1 MEHSTTLI
9 ATVAAALGLALVG
22 GLLAVKLRLPAIVGY
37 LLAGVIIGPFT
48 PGYVADASVAD
59 QLAEIGVMLLM
70 FGVGLHFSL
79 EDLGSVRKIAVPGA
93 VLQILAAT
101 ALGAVVGTA
110 WGWSLGASLI
120 FGLALSVAST
130 VVLLRALEDLS
141 LLGSVNGQIAV
152 GWLVVEDLV
161 TVLVLV
167 LLPPLAG
174 LMGGKGAAADPMALA
189 ATLGLTLA
197 KIAAF
202 VTIMLVV
209 GRRLFPWLLWHVA
222 GTGSRELFTLCTVA
236 AALSLAFGAAEL
248 FGVSFAL
255 GAFFAGMVIQESEFS
270 HRAAE
275 DSSSIRDAFTVLFF
289 VSVGMLFDPTILV
302 EDPVRVGIVVAI
314 IVLGKSLAAA
324 ALVLAFRYPLNTALT
339 VSAGL
344 AQIGEFSFILAGLGQ
359 DLGLISTE
367 GESLV
372 LAGAM
377 ISISLNPLVFKAIAP
392 LQAWLR
398 RRSSLAR
405 KLEHPESPLAELP
418 LTTEDKYLK
427 KQIVLVGYGRVGR
440 RIAERLIT
448 NDIPFVVVDE
458 NLETVGHLRAK
469 GIPAVAGDASDP
481 TVLVQSH
488 IKDASML
495 VIGTSDILD
504 VRSIVEIARRVNPAI
519 EIVIRTHDEE
529 ESQLL
534 EHERCGRVFFGEGE
548 LAAGMARHVLERY
561 GRDNLPPPAFTETS
575 VMVDD
580 ARHGQPS
587 AGDRPRDDAGAR
599 GDGVEQP
606 DQAEL
611 ADLILAVAAGDRGA
625 YRQLYDKTAPKLFG
639 IVLRMIR
646 DRSMAEDILQDVF
659 LRVWRNAGNFAPQTG
674 SAMAWLSSIAR
685 NRTIDVLRQK
695 SLVLP
700 DRDEPGI
707 DWQEMIADPRDREVE
722 FMDVSALRHCL
733 SEIEEPARSCVLLA
747 YYEGYSREEL
757 AARYERPVNTI
768 KTWLHRS
775 LLALKSCLESLA

>member
-9 ATVAAALGLALVG
+9 ATVAAALGLALVA

-37 LLAGVIIGPFT
+37 LLAGVLIGPFT
-48 PGYVADASVAD
+48 PGYVADASIAD

-79 EDLGSVRKIAVPGA
+79 ADLASVRKIAVPGA

-101 ALGAVVGTA
+101 VLGAGVGMA

-130 VVLLRALEDLS
+130 VVLLRALEDRGV
-141 LLGSVNGQIAV
+141 LLSVNGQIAV

-174 LMGGKGAAADPMALA
+174 LMGGKGAVDDPVALA

-202 VTIMLVV
+202 VVIMLVV

-255 GAFFAGMVIQESEFS
+255 GAFFAGVVIQESEFS

-275 DSSSIRDAFTVLFF
+275 ESASIREAFTVLFF
-289 VSVGMLFDPTILV
+289 VSVGMLFDPKILV

-314 IVLGKSLAAA
+314 VVLGKSLAAA

-344 AQIGEFSFILAGLGQ
+344 AQIGEFSFILAELGK
-359 DLGLISTE
+359 DLGLLSVDA
-367 GESLV
+367 ESLI
-372 LAGAM
+372 LAGAIVS
-377 ISISLNPLVFKAIAP
+377 ISINPLVFKAMAP
-392 LQAWLR
+392 IQAWLR

-405 KLEHPESPLAELP
+405 KLEYPEGPLAELP
-418 LTTEDKYLK
+418 MTTEDKYLK
-427 KQIVLVGYGRVGR
+427 KQVVIAGYGRVGR
-440 RIAERLIT
+440 RIGENLMAH
-448 NDIPFVVVDE
+448 DIPFVVADD
-458 NLETVGHLRAK
+458 NRETVKLLRAK

-481 TVLVQSH
+481 SVLLQAH

-495 VIGTSDILD
+495 VIATSDILD
-504 VRSIVEIARRVNPAI
+504 VRTMIGAARRVNPTI

-529 ESQLL
+529 ESELL
-534 EHERCGRVFFGEGE
+534 EHERCGRVFFGEAE

-561 GRDNLPPPAFTETS
+561 GRNNVPRPAFTETAP
-575 VMVDD
+575 VVDD
-580 ARHGQPS
+580 VRREASS
-587 AGDRPRDDAGAR
+587 AAAGSGKAAGSMGDALDKP
-599 GDGVEQP
+599 EQV
-606 DQAEL
+606 EL
-611 ADLILAVAAGDRGA
+611 ADLIIAVAAGDRGA
-625 YRQLYDKTAPKLFG
+625 YRQLYDRTAPKLFG

-646 DRSMAEDILQDVF
+646 DRSMAEDILQDIF
-659 LRVWRNAGNFAPQTG
+659 LRVWRNAGNFAPETG

-700 DRDEPGI
+700 DRDESGI
-707 DWQEMIADPRDREVE
+707 DWQEMIADPHDREVE

-757 AARYERPVNTI
+757 ASRYERPVNTI

-775 LLALKSCLESLA
+775 LLALKACLESLA